1 MGKAIKK
8 RKTKKS
14 KTRQE
19 EKKSKKNKPLRGE
32 ASPQKIKK
40 PTGRKQQGGIV
51 LKSVKKLVTKAKEAG
66 VKQPS
71 QKTDKSDWKGEMR
84 DMLLQMRKELLEDVS
99 QTVKAESDYLRFD
112 VGDFYDHASSDRDR
126 ELSLTLSDR
135 ERDKLR
141 LIDEALK
148 MIDDGSYGTCES
160 CGDEIGEDRLRAMP
174 LAKLCLAC
182 KIDLERQESRNI

>member
-1 MGKAIKK
+1 MGKAIKG
-8 RKTKKS
+8 KTKKI
-14 KTRQE
+14 KTKRD
-19 EKKSKKNKPLRGE
+19 EKKSRKNEPLRKKV
-32 ASPQKIKK
+32 SSQKTKK
-40 PTGRKQQGGIV
+40 PTGRKQGGIV
-51 LKSVKKLVTKAKEAG
+51 LKPVKKAEARAKEAR
-66 VKQPS
+66 VKQPA
-71 QKTDKSDWKGEMR
+71 QKTDKSDWKGEMKE
-84 DMLLQMRKELLEDVS
+84 LLLLMKKELLEDVS

-126 ELSLTLSDR
+126 ELSLTLTDR

-141 LIDEALK
+141 LIDEALRK
-148 MIDDGSYGTCES
+148 IDDGSYGTCES

>member
-1 MGKAIKK
+1 MGKATKG
-8 RKTKKS
+8 KTKKA
-14 KTRQE
+14 KTRQD
-19 EKKSKKNKPLRGE
+19 EKKSKKDKLLRKK
-32 ASPQKIKK
+32 ASSQKMKK
-40 PTGRKQQGGIV
+40 PTGRKQGGIV
-51 LKSVKKLVTKAKEAG
+51 LKSVKKPGTRIKEGKVTERAKKS
-66 VKQPS
+66 VKS
-71 QKTDKSDWKGEMR
+71 NWKDEMR

-126 ELSLTLSDR
+126 ELSLTLTDR

-141 LIDEALK
+141 LIDEALRK
-148 MIDDGSYGTCES
+148 IEDGSYGTCES

-174 LAKLCLAC
+174 LAKLCLSC

>member
-1 MGKAIKK
+1 MGKAMKGKIKK
-8 RKTKKS
+8 T
-14 KTRQE
+14 KTRKD
-19 EKKSKKNKPLRGE
+19 EKKFKKNKPLGGK
-32 ASPQKIKK
+32 ASSQKTKK
-40 PTGRKQQGGIV
+40 PTSRKRQGGVV
-51 LKSVKKLVTKAKEAG
+51 LKPEKKPVAGAKEAR
-66 VKQPS
+66 VKQPA
-71 QKTDKSDWKGEMR
+71 QKTDKSDWKGEMKEL
-84 DMLLQMRKELLEDVS
+84 LLQMRKELLEDVS

-160 CGDEIGEDRLRAMP
+160 CGDEIDEDRLRAMP

-182 KIDLERQESRNI
+182 KMDLERQESRNI

>member
-1 MGKAIKK
+1 MGKATKG
-8 RKTKKS
+8 KTKKT
-14 KTRQE
+14 KTRQD
-19 EKKSKKNKPLRGE
+19 EKKSKKDKLLRKK
-32 ASPQKIKK
+32 ASSQKMKK
-40 PTGRKQQGGIV
+40 PTGRKQGGII
-51 LKSVKKLVTKAKEAG
+51 LKSVKKPETRTKGGKVTEPAK
-66 VKQPS
+66 KL
-71 QKTDKSDWKGEMR
+71 DKSNWKDEMR

-126 ELSLTLSDR
+126 ELSLTLTDR

-141 LIDEALK
+141 LIDEALRK
-148 MIDDGSYGTCES
+148 IEDGSYGTCES

-174 LAKLCLAC
+174 LAKLCLSC

>member
-1 MGKAIKK
+1 MGKAIKG
-8 RKTKKS
+8 KTKKT
-14 KTRQE
+14 KTKWD
-19 EKKSKKNKPLRGE
+19 EKKSKKNKPLRRKG
-32 ASPQKIKK
+32 SPQKIKK
-40 PTGRKQQGGIV
+40 PTGRKQGGIV
-51 LKSVKKLVTKAKEAG
+51 LKPVKKPVAEAKEGRAME
-66 VKQPS
+66 PA
-71 QKTDKSDWKGEMR
+71 QKIDKSNWKGEMR
-84 DMLLQMRKELLEDVS
+84 DLLLQMRKELLEDVS

-126 ELSLTLSDR
+126 ELSLTLTDR

-141 LIDEALK
+141 LIDEALRK
-148 MIDDGSYGTCES
+148 IDDGSYGTCES